1 MDTVTTFH
9 STWFDAVLLG
19 VITLSIIVSF
29 FRGFLSEV
37 ISFCSWVLAFF
48 IALKVS
54 SMLAHGVFSW
64 IQSAV
69 GAYVLSFVTI
79 VALVL
84 LVGWVTTKLLKGIAT
99 LTGLG
104 IFDRALGVVFGFFRG
119 VLVTT
124 LMVML
129 VSVTTFAR
137 TEWFTDSAMKVALK
151 KPEQWIQRFIPDD
164 VVDVSQW
171 ADHRNRTLDDRPLN
185 HRLITEPTESA

>member
-19 VITLSIIVSF
+19 VIALSIIVSF
-29 FRGFLSEV
+29 FRGFMQEV
-37 ISFCSWVLAFF
+37 ISLCTWVLAF
-48 IALKVS
+48 ILALKFS
-54 SMLAHGVFSW
+54 SIVAHSVFSW
-64 IQSAV
+64 IQSTV
-69 GAYVLSFVTI
+69 GGYILSFVTI
-79 VALVL
+79 VVLVL
-84 LVGWVTTKLLKGIAT
+84 LAGWVAAKVLKGVAT

-164 VVDVSQW
+164 VVNVSQW